1 MKTPEDEAFDDLAR
15 RQGDWGGGFMA
26 KKAMAAN
33 KLQEDLINYGTAWSQ
48 DGKRIDP
55 MSVYEEPVHSVQSNG
70 RHSPLLTHMMNKR
83 TVSAQPAQQEPPS
96 EWAGIKAILDEYGL
110 QAIDFV
116 ADFKEALAQPAQKPV
131 ALNKSG
137 IQKLLKQSGYDNANP
152 EEKAAFISGI
162 RHREAEMLDTT
173 PPQRQPLTD
182 EKLFSII
189 NPSETEQN
197 KNDFVDPV
205 GGSYGITYQHLVR
218 FARAIEAAHGIKEKT

>member
-1 MKTPEDEAFDDLAR
+1 MKTPEDEAFDEIAKK
-15 RQGDWGGGFMA
+15 QGDWGGGFPA

-83 TVSAQPAQQEPPS
+83 TVSAQSAQEPPS

-116 ADFKEALAQPAQKPV
+116 ADFKAALAQPAQEPAFGWINSSELAQARMYGGSVNLWLEKHDCDFPV
-131 ALNKSG
+131 
-137 IQKLLKQSGYDNANP
+137 Y
-152 EEKAAFISGI
+152 
-162 RHREAEMLDTT
+162 TT
-173 PPQRQPLTD
+173 PPQREWNAALD
-182 EKLFSII
+182 
-189 NPSETEQN
+189 
-197 KNDFVDPV
+197 
-205 GGSYGITYQHLVR
+205 
-218 FARAIEAAHGIKEKT
+218 EAAACIGEITAFSKATQDSFAVYIKGLKR